1 MVGERRL
8 TEWIRKAFEPSM
20 ETVLF
25 VLRKFQSIQSDL
37 LATVRHVCQILPIE
51 SIVNAM
57 HLEAE

>member
-1 MVGERRL
+1 M